1 MTQPTLF
8 PREQQ
13 RVVLSA
19 SRRTDLVS
27 CYPGFLTQK
36 LRDYPPEQVH
46 SLVIWTKNPR
56 NMIAPGALREA
67 LERYAQLYVHLTV
80 TGLGGTM
87 LEPNIP
93 PWKMVQQMVPGL
105 IALVKGAERICWRFD
120 PIVRCVVQESFISNI
135 DMFDALACSMAAA
148 GVSTCRT
155 SWVEPYPKVLRRLE
169 KKGVRL
175 AAHTAQERGEHV
187 QLLEQTAAGLGMSLH
202 YCSVDGCGCSSC
214 IDGALLNRLH
224 PDGEICSTKRATG
237 QRRLCGCTESVDIG
251 WYSQKCP
258 NGCLYCYAEPL
269 VR

>member
-1 MTQPTLF
+1 MKQPTLF

-13 RVVLSA
+13 LMVLSA

-36 LRDYPPEQVH
+36 LSDYPPEQVH
-46 SLVIWTKNPR
+46 SLVIWTKNPQ
-56 NMIAPGALREA
+56 NMIASGELRET
-67 LERYAQLYVHLTV
+67 LERYSQLYVHLTV
-80 TGLGGTM
+80 TGLGGTV

-93 PWKMVQQMVPGL
+93 PWETVLRMVPAL
-105 IALVKGAERICWRFD
+105 SALVKAPERISWRFD
-120 PIVRCVVQESFISNI
+120 PIVRCAAQGKLAGNFE
-135 DMFDALACSMAAA
+135 MFGEIARSLAAE
-148 GVSTCRT
+148 GITTCRT

-175 AAHTAQERGEHV
+175 MPHDALERKEHI
-187 QLLEQTAAGLGMSLH
+187 QLLEQTAAGLGMSLQ
-202 YCSVDGCGCSSC
+202 YCSVEGCGRSSC

-224 PDGEICSTKRATG
+224 PEGNICSTQRAKG
-237 QRRLCGCTESVDIG
+237 QRRLCGCTESIDIG

-269 VR
+269 LE